1 MGRNYAAIPHDYLE
15 EMEQLTDEEFGR
27 LVRGLLR
34 YSMTGEAISPVGN
47 ERFYV
52 KRVQNAEDGFQNA
65 FDETDRKKTERAK
78 KAAEARWGNA
88 KASTSMQEDAQAS
101 LSMHEN
107 ACDAKNKYNINKLN
121 INKSNKEKEI
131 YKEKEKRFIPPTVEE
146 VEAYI
151 REKGYQV
158 DAEKFVAYY
167 ESKGWLV
174 GKSPMKSWKA
184 ALVTWKKNNFCNQ
197 SKSQS
202 GNGFLDILREMDEK
216 EKGVT
221 ANGQEADSASPFDF
235 ESGVSELL
243 PWHG

>member
-15 EMEQLTDEEFGR
+15 EMEELTDEEFGR
-27 LVRGLLR
+27 LVRGILR
-34 YSMTGEAISPVGN
+34 YSMTGESFSPVGN

-52 KRVQNAEDGFQNA
+52 KRVKIAEDNFQTA
-65 FDETDRKKTERAK
+65 FDETDRKKSERAK

-88 KASTSMQEDAQAS
+88 KASASMQEDTQACS
-101 LSMHEN
+101 SMLTD
-107 ACDAKNKYNINKLN
+107 ACDAKNKYNKNKLN
-121 INKSNKEKEI
+121 INKDNKEKEI
-131 YKEKEKRFIPPTVEE
+131 YKEKEKRFVPPTVEE

-151 REKGYQV
+151 KEKGYQV

-184 ALVTWKKNNFCNQ
+184 ALVTWKKNSFGNQ
-197 SKSQS
+197 NKNQS

-216 EKGVT
+216 EGVIS
-221 ANGQEADSASPFDF
+221 NGQEADSTSPFDF

>member
-15 EMEQLTDEEFGR
+15 EMEELTDEEFGR
-27 LVRGLLR
+27 LVRGILR
-34 YSMTGEAISPVGN
+34 YSMTGEAFSPVGN

-52 KRVQNAEDGFQNA
+52 KRVKISEDNFQAA
-65 FDETDRKKTERAK
+65 FDETDRKKSERAK
-78 KAAEARWGNA
+78 KASKARWDNA
-88 KASTSMQEDAQAS
+88 KASASMQEDTQACS
-101 LSMHEN
+101 SMLTD
-107 ACDAKNKYNINKLN
+107 ACDAKSKYNKNKLN
-121 INKSNKEKEI
+121 INKNNKEKEI
-131 YKEKEKRFIPPTVEE
+131 YKEKEKRFVPPTVEE
-146 VEAYI
+146 VKAYI

-184 ALVTWKKNNFCNQ
+184 ALVTWKKNSFGNQ
-197 SKSQS
+197 NKIQS

-216 EKGVT
+216 EGVT
-221 ANGQEADSASPFDF
+221 ANGQEADGTSPFDF